1 MPDLKV
7 ERVCQAP
14 SQFPPPGLPEVAVIG
29 RSNVGKSSLI
39 NKVFRKRGLMR
50 VSNTPGRTQAVIFA
64 RLGEKG
70 WVVDLPG
77 FGYAKVPLGVK
88 ASWAKLVESYLARP
102 TCAGAILLVD
112 VRRDAG
118 PGETKMVEYFRHYG
132 RKFSVVMTKCDKVS
146 RGQWKPRAQAWAEQL
161 GLSPEEM
168 PIPFSAV
175 SGEGSKTVLRK
186 FEETME

>member
-39 NKVFRKRGLMR
+39 NKVFHKKGLMR

-64 RLGEKG
+64 RLGERG

-88 ASWAKLVESYLARP
+88 ASWAKLVEAYLARP

-112 VRRDAG
+112 VRRDVG
-118 PGETKMVEYFRHYG
+118 PGEAKMVEYFRHYG
-132 RKFSVVMTKCDKVS
+132 RRFSVVMTKCDKVS
-146 RGQWKPRAQAWAEQL
+146 RGQWKPRAKAWAEQL
-161 GLSPEEM
+161 GLGPDET

-175 SGEGSKTVLRK
+175 TGEGAKTVLKR